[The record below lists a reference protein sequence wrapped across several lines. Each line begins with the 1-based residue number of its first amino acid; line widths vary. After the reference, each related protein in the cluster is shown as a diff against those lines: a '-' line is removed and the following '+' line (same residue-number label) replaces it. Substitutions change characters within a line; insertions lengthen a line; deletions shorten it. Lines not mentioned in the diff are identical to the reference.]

1 MPYHHYYHYHH
12 YNHYYHFYQYHHY
25 YAFEKILT
33 TSTFPLHFKSEILSE
48 KLPENIVYATMHVQ
62 LLIFRHY

>member
-1 MPYHHYYHYHH
+1 M
-12 YNHYYHFYQYHHY
+12 NQSCLLINCNCSAA
-25 YAFEKILT
+25 AFEKILT